1 MKTVAIL
8 ESLDTKLEESLFA
21 AEMINKQGLNTL
33 LIDNSTWN
41 LDVGKGDIQPLE
53 VLSYASLD
61 RDSFLKLNKPE
72 KIAAM
77 TSGLVKLVGEI
88 GRAHV

>member
-41 LDVGKGDIQPLE
+41 LDVGKGDI
-53 VLSYASLD
+53 
-61 RDSFLKLNKPE
+61 
-72 KIAAM
+72 
-77 TSGLVKLVGEI
+77 
-88 GRAHV
+88 